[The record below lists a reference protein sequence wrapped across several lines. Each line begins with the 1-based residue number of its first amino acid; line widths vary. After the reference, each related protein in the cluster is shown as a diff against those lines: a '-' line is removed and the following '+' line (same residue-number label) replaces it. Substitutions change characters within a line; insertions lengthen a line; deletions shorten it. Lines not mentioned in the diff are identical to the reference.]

1 MLMDSRFGAPW
12 NDQFYWITVQDDYGE
27 QWEEKLILS
36 GPKDYDYDEIIEK
49 ATGMFPYYEI
59 INIRP
64 DEIRR

>member
-1 MLMDSRFGAPW
+1 MGSRFGASW

-36 GPKDYDYDEIIEK
+36 GPKDYNYDEIVEK

-64 DEIRR
+64 DEIYRW